1 MYHED
6 TVEFYLGRVSPC
18 FTIIGLEMCTILWEE
33 GAIRPSR

>member
-18 FTIIGLEMCTILWEE
+18 FTIIGLEMSVLYCGKKEL
-33 GAIRPSR
+33 